1 MNDRS
6 KPASAPTPYR
16 STPVFDQDTLPAAL
30 QREHR
35 TKPGVWGVVRV
46 LEGSLTLT
54 YVDPP
59 SEEIVSPGK
68 PGPLGVLRTPP
79 GAWPHPCAA
88 PHQNNDGDYPMNSVI
103 IGNLNRRHTE

>member
-68 PGPLGVLRTPP
+68 PGLLLPDQPHFVKPVGDMKMQVDFYDEPP
-79 GAWPHPCAA
+79 G
-88 PHQNNDGDYPMNSVI
+88 
-103 IGNLNRRHTE
+103 L